1 LDVIAQK
8 LSAIQPEGD
17 VAAVFLELQ
26 KMGASNP
33 ILALVSLASSFSADQ
48 LTNVQNKIAELRSS
62 IEQAIIDDQNNETQ
76 EQIDFQT
83 LLSQFA
89 DQRQNL

>member
-1 LDVIAQK
+1 
-8 LSAIQPEGD
+8 
-17 VAAVFLELQ
+17 
-26 KMGASNP
+26 MGASNP